1 MRDDDRLAPEA
12 DDAAYMRRALAL
24 AARGW
29 GQTAPNPLV
38 GAVVVR
44 DGQVVGEGWHE
55 RFGEPHAEV
64 MALRAAGERARGAT
78 MYVTLEPCTHVGK
91 TPACTT
97 ALVGSGLRRV
107 VIAAHDPNPRAAG
120 GATLLREAGIDV
132 TDGVERQRALE
143 LNAPFFHSFV
153 SDRPWVTLKLA
164 LSIDGAIAGATR
176 ARGWLTGPESR
187 AEVHR
192 MRAGVDA
199 IAVGIGTALA
209 DDPALTVREVAP
221 PRVAPMR
228 VVFDSTARLPIDSA
242 LARTASA
249 TPTLVVASRPD
260 AARAAALRARGV
272 EVLEAATMHDAL
284 VALRSRGVLSML
296 VEGGAGMTASLVAG
310 RLVDRVVIFRA
321 PVVLGA
327 GALNPFAE
335 LPPSTAEEAERWR
348 IVERRTFGDDEMTTY
363 AVRSG

>member
-1 MRDDDRLAPEA
+1 MREDRRAPRAE
-12 DDAAYMRRALAL
+12 DSAYMRQALDLAL
-24 AARGW
+24 RGW
-29 GQTAPNPLV
+29 GQTAPNPMV

-44 DGQVVGEGWHE
+44 DGEIVGEGWHE
-55 RFGEPHAEV
+55 RYGEPHAEV
-64 MALRAAGERARGAT
+64 MALRAAGDRARGAT

-97 ALVGSGLRRV
+97 ALLTAGLRRV
-107 VIAAHDPNPRAAG
+107 VIAAHDPNPNAAG
-120 GATLLREAGIDV
+120 GAAVLRDAGIEV
-132 TDGVERQRALE
+132 VDGVGMPRALE

-164 LSIDGAIAGATR
+164 LSLDGAIADATR

-192 MRAGVDA
+192 MRAGADA

-209 DDPALTVREVAP
+209 DDPALTVRDHPA
-221 PRVAPMR
+221 PRVPPLR
-228 VVFDSTARLPIDSA
+228 VVFDSTARLPISST
-242 LARTASA
+242 LVQTARTVG
-249 TPTLVVASRPD
+249 TLVVASRPD
-260 AARAAALRARGV
+260 PARAAALRARGV
-272 EVLEAATMHDAL
+272 EVLEAATTRDAL
-284 VALRSRGVLSML
+284 VALRGRGVVSML
-296 VEGGAGMTASLVAG
+296 VEGGAGMTASLVSE

-348 IVERRTFGDDEMTTY
+348 VVERRTFGDDEMTTY
-363 AVRSG
+363 AIRSG